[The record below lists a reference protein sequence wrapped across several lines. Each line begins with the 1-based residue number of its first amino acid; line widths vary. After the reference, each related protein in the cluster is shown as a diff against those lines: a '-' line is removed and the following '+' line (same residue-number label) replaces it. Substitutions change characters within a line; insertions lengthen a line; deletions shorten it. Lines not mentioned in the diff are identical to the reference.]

1 MIELVCI
8 RIVDMN
14 YKLPKAFL
22 KGSENMRMVL
32 LCPVS

>member
-8 RIVDMN
+8 STVDVN

-22 KGSENMRMVL
+22 KGSENMRMVS